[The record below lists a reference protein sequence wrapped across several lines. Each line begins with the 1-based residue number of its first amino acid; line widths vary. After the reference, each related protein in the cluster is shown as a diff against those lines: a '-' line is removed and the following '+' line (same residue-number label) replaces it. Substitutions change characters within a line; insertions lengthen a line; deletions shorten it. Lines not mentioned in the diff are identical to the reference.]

1 MYDHV
6 GMYWALPTRTPS
18 WPGAGRARGGGRGTS
33 FPGYRHPRTQG
44 AALGEAPNLAPSALE
59 LFILIHRVSECKEHE
74 KVFDYIKV
82 VRSHS
87 LG

>member
-18 WPGAGRARGGGRGTS
+18 WPGRARGGGRGTS

-74 KVFDYIKV
+74 KVFDSIN
-82 VRSHS
+82 S
-87 LG
+87 